1 MSDAGVIVIGE
12 MHGLVGRHLELE
24 QVLGELAGATREDP
38 DCLGY
43 HVASLQEP
51 GEYLIVVTW
60 RHEAALRAHYSTAA
74 YARYRGAVGELL
86 ARPSDVVVHRV
97 SSTVH
102 ARDPNP
108 PEPGMLG

>member
-1 MSDAGVIVIGE
+1 MSHAGVILIGE
-12 MHGLVGRHLELE
+12 MHGLVGRHAELE
-24 QVLGELAGATREDP
+24 QLLAELAARTREDP

-51 GEYLIVVTW
+51 GEYLVVATW
-60 RHEAALRAHYSTAA
+60 RHEAALRAHYSAPA

-86 ARPSDVVVHRV
+86 ARPSDVVVHRI

-108 PEPGMLG
+108 PEPGMFG

>member
-1 MSDAGVIVIGE
+1 MSDVSVILIGE
-12 MHGLVGRHLELE
+12 MHGLVGRHSELE
-24 QVLGELAGATREDP
+24 QLLSELASSMRKDP

-43 HVASLQEP
+43 HVASLPEP
-51 GEYLIVVTW
+51 GEYLVVATW
-60 RHEAALRAHYSTAA
+60 RHEAALRAHYSTPA

-97 SSTVH
+97 DSTVH

-108 PEPGMLG
+108 PEPGLFG